1 MSRHAQRQN
10 ESGAAAVEFAI
21 VLVPVLLVLFGIIN
35 FGLAFHR
42 QIQLSGAAREG
53 ARTMAIKNDAGAVR
67 PAVETAAPTLKPS
80 RLGVSIEIIEP
91 VAADCSPDSRAKVTV
106 TYPFQFE
113 YLFGS
118 STITLSGV
126 GVMRCNG

>member
-1 MSRHAQRQN
+1 MSRHVRQQG
-10 ESGAAAVEFAI
+10 ESGAAAVEFAL
-21 VLVPVLLVLFGIIN
+21 VLAPLLLVLFGIIN

-53 ARTMAIKNDAGAVR
+53 ARTMAIKDDTAQTIAAVH
-67 PAVETAAPTLKPS
+67 AAAPTLEES
-80 RLGVSIEIIEP
+80 QMDIGI
-91 VAADCSPDSRAKVTV
+91 SPGACAPDTAVTV
-106 TYPFQFE
+106 TVNYPFTFE

-118 STITLSGV
+118 TTIELNGT

>member
-1 MSRHAQRQN
+1 MSQEARPRD
-10 ESGAAAVEFAI
+10 ESGAAAVEFA
-21 VLVPVLLVLFGIIN
+21 LVLLPLLLVVFGIVN
-35 FGLAFHR
+35 FGLAYHQ

-53 ARTMAIKNDAGAVR
+53 ARTMAVKNNADAVR
-67 PAVETAAPTLKPS
+67 PAVEAAAPTLTPS
-80 RLGVSIEIIEP
+80 RLGVSVEIVEP
-91 VAADCSPDSRAKVTV
+91 VATDCSPDSRAKVTV
-106 TYPFQFE
+106 TYPFKFE